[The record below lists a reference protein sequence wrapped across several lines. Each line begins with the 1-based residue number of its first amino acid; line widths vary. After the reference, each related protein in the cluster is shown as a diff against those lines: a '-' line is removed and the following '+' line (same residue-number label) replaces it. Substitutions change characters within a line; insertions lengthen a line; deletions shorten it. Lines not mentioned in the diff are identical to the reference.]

1 MKSLSRESVRTS
13 EGVSSLIETFMT
25 LQKAIDERDADI
37 KRLKGGYDAEIF
49 RRFAN
54 RFIRVDQMIEVYL
67 NSNPEGSEALG
78 QLKRVMEDALDECGI
93 ESFQPN
99 IGDDSRRAEGIA
111 DNPKST
117 KTHERDDDFKI
128 AEVIEPVPNLGRI

>member
-117 KTHERDDDFKI
+117 KTHE
-128 AEVIEPVPNLGRI
+128 